1 MRPRRALLPTMSRN
15 PTLDILRGALL
26 MLMTMSHLPTVWS
39 GRLDQ
44 PFGFISA
51 AEGFVFLSAFLAGS
65 IYISQREMHGRR
77 GAVRWLLKRA
87 FHLYLLHAVLL
98 VIAFTVIAWAAV
110 ELDRPQLRNLLSFYL
125 ESPNRAALSAAAL
138 IYQPPLLDILP
149 MYVLFLLLTIPLM
162 KAVDRHGWNRVLGIS
177 VAIWVLAQFGLRK
190 LLFELVDGYFGW
202 QFPFA
207 ALGAFDLLAWQ
218 LLWVLGLWFGV
229 AGLSRTQQAV
239 QSQSGGKVL
248 NAALLLSAGLLVW
261 RHVHGPMGF
270 SNPATS
276 LFWIDKWSLS
286 PVRLLNLAALLCLL
300 VSLRGEIFRRLPIAP
315 LAALGRSSLWAFFAH
330 LLSLLLILLAL
341 EHDEPA
347 DGLTGLAVLVAGY
360 CTLFIAATLHRQWRT
375 RNSFAG

>member
-1 MRPRRALLPTMSRN
+1 MSPTPSPATPRN
-15 PTLDILRGALL
+15 PALDILRGALL
-26 MLMTMSHLPTVWS
+26 MLMTMTHLPTVWS

-65 IYISQREMHGRR
+65 IYVSQHEAHGRS
-77 GAVRWLLKRA
+77 GAVRWLLRRA

-98 VIAFTVIAWAAV
+98 VVAFTVIAWAAV

-162 KAVDRHGWNRVLGIS
+162 KAVDRHGWNRVLGLS
-177 VAIWVLAQFGLRK
+177 VTIWAMAQFGARK
-190 LLFELVDGYFGW
+190 ALFELVDGYFGW

-229 AGLSRTQQAV
+229 AGLSRTQRAV
-239 QSQSGGKVL
+239 HGGGKVL
-248 NAALLLSAGLLVW
+248 NLALLLSCGLFLW
-261 RHVHGPMGF
+261 RHIHGPAGF
-270 SNPATS
+270 SDPAAS

-286 PVRLLNLAALLCLL
+286 PVRLVNLAALLCLL
-300 VSLRGEIFRRLPIAP
+300 LSLRGGIVRHLPTTA
-315 LAALGRSSLWAFFAH
+315 LAALGRSSLWVFFAH
-330 LLSLLLILLAL
+330 LLSLLFILLAL
-341 EHDEPA
+341 ERDEPA
-347 DGLTGLAVLVAGY
+347 DGLTGLAVLGAGY
-360 CTLFIAATLHRQWRT
+360 CVLFIAATMHRQWRT
-375 RNSFAG
+375 WRPSGG

>member
-1 MRPRRALLPTMSRN
+1 MSRN
-15 PTLDILRGALL
+15 PVLDILRGALL

-51 AEGFVFLSAFLAGS
+51 AEGFVFLSAFLASS
-65 IYISQREMHGRR
+65 IYASQRDANGDQ

-98 VIAFTVIAWAAV
+98 VVAFTVIAWAAV

-125 ESPNRAALSAAAL
+125 ESPNRAAISAAAL

-162 KAVDRHGWNRVLGIS
+162 KAVDRHGWSRVLGAS
-177 VAIWVLAQFGLRK
+177 VAIWTLAQFGLRRM
-190 LLFELVDGYFGW
+190 LFETVDGWFGW
-202 QFPFA
+202 NFPYT
-207 ALGAFDLLAWQ
+207 ALGSFDLLAWQ
-218 LLWVLGLWFGV
+218 LLWVLGLWFGAV
-229 AGLSRTQQAV
+229 GLNRTQRAV
-239 QSQSGGKVL
+239 HGGGMVL
-248 NAALLLSAGLLVW
+248 NVALLLSAGLLIW

-286 PVRLLNLAALLCLL
+286 PVRLINLAALLCLFA
-300 VSLRGEIFRRLPIAP
+300 SLRGEIFRRLPVAP
-315 LAALGRSSLWAFFAH
+315 LATLGRSSLWVFFAH
-330 LLSLLLILLAL
+330 LLSLLFILLAM
-341 EHDEPA
+341 ERDEQA
-347 DGLTGLAVLVAGY
+347 DGLTGFAVIAAGY
-360 CTLFIAATLHRQWRT
+360 LTLFAAAAAHRRWKTAMR
-375 RNSFAG
+375 S

>member
-1 MRPRRALLPTMSRN
+1 MRPRRAPPLLPAMSRN
-15 PTLDILRGALL
+15 PSLDILRGALL

-65 IYISQREMHGRR
+65 IYVSQREMHGRS

-98 VIAFTVIAWAAV
+98 VVAFTVIAWAAV

-138 IYQPPLLDILP
+138 IYQPPLFDILP
-149 MYVLFLLLTIPLM
+149 MYVLFLLLTIPMM
-162 KAVDRHGWNRVLGIS
+162 KAVDRHGWNLVLGSS
-177 VAIWVLAQFGLRK
+177 VAIWALAQFGLRRF
-190 LLFELVDGYFGW
+190 LFEAVDGWFGW
-202 QFPFA
+202 NFPYT
-207 ALGAFDLLAWQ
+207 ALGSFDLLAWQ

-229 AGLSRTQQAV
+229 VGLGRTQRV
-239 QSQSGGKVL
+239 VHGGGRVL

-300 VSLRGEIFRRLPIAP
+300 VSLRGEIFRHLPITP
-315 LAALGRSSLWAFFAH
+315 LAALGRSSQWVFFAH
-330 LLSLLLILLAL
+330 LLSLLFILLAL
-341 EHDEPA
+341 ERDEQA
-347 DGLTGLAVLVAGY
+347 DGLTGFAVIAAGY
-360 CTLFIAATLHRQWRT
+360 LTLFAAAAAHRRWKTAMR
-375 RNSFAG
+375 S